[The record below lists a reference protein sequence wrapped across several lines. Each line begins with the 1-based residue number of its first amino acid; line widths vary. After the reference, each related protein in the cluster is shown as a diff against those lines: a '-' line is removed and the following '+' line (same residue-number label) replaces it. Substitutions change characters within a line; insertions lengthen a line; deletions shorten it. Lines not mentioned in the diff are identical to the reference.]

1 MTIKNFIKWQP
12 ILGQHYFYLDDSG
25 IIRCVKWDY
34 DDADTFRYNVGNCF
48 KTEQEAEDYKENK
61 ESYGNK
67 LAMMQNRYEKLL
79 GFDISELE
87 ELSLEEKQIID
98 KATIKSLLKENRR
111 LQQSNCDIRK
121 SRKASDKAM
130 IEYAQKVVRLKLI
143 INEQRLKIRKLKEEL
158 KKK

>member
-1 MTIKNFIKWQP
+1 MTNKSNTHKTFEE
-12 ILGQHYFYLDDSG
+12 Y
-25 IIRCVKWDY
+25 VK
-34 DDADTFRYNVGNCF
+34 A
-48 KTEQEAEDYKENK
+48 
-61 ESYGNK
+61 
-67 LAMMQNRYEKLL
+67 
-79 GFDISELE
+79 
-87 ELSLEEKQIID
+87 IID
-98 KATIKSLLKENRR
+98 SLCMPFISNERYIKALNKITKSDMCNRCDGVGYYEGCGDTNCSFYIASKALENSDNIENVLIENATIKSLLKENRR